1 MEESMKALLLWYPH
15 NPHPDEIQAENGYTS
30 QDACLSHEFTDEEK
44 DRISE
49 VLALCQDVPELL
61 TY

>member
-1 MEESMKALLLWYPH
+1 MKLLLLWYPN
-15 NPHPDEIQAENGYTS
+15 NPHTDDIHSSLGYTS
-30 QDACLSHEFTDEEK
+30 QQACESDKFTDEEK

-61 TY
+61 IY